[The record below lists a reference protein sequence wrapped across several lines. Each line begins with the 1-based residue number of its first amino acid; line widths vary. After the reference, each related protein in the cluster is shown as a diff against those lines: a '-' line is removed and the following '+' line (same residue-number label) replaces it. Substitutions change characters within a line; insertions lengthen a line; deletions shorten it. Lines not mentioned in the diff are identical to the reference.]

1 MRILYSHRIQSR
13 DGQSVHVDELIAA
26 FRAEGHEVLV
36 VGPGF
41 YDNASFGG
49 ESGFVE
55 FVRKLLPGALG
66 EIAELAYN
74 IPAYRRLRRACRAF
88 KPDFIYE
95 RCNLYYLAGAWLAR
109 ATGLPFLLEV
119 NSPLAD
125 ERIRFADLRL
135 HRLAHRLERD
145 VWRAADRVLPVTGV
159 LKHIV
164 MAAAGVPGERIT
176 VVPNGVVL
184 DRFPPL
190 APATS
195 EAVTLGFVG
204 FVRPWHGLDLV
215 IREIAARKDGARVSL
230 TVVGD
235 GPVRGDLEALAA
247 GLGIGDRL
255 DFRGVVPHAAVPGAV
270 AKFDIALQP
279 QVTAYASPLKIFD
292 YMAAGRAIVAPDQPN
307 IREILVHERTA
318 LLFDPADPAGLWR
331 AVARLIEDPALRARL
346 GAAARGELEQRNY
359 TWRGNAR
366 RIAAMGQA
374 IAARKWTRS

>member
-13 DGQSVHVDELIAA
+13 DGQSIHVDELIAA
-26 FRAEGHEVLV
+26 FRAEGHEVRV
-36 VGPGF
+36 VGPRF
-41 YDNASFGG
+41 YDEASFGG
-49 ESGFVE
+49 ESGFVD
-55 FVRKLLPGALG
+55 FVRNVLPGALG
-66 EIAELAYN
+66 EIAELAYT
-74 IPAYRRLRRACRAF
+74 IPAYWRLRRACRAF

-95 RCNLYYLAGAWLAR
+95 RCNLYFLAGTWLAR

-119 NSPLAD
+119 NAPLAD
-125 ERIRFADLRL
+125 ERTRFGRLRL

-159 LKHIV
+159 LKDIV

-176 VVPNGVVL
+176 VVANGVVL

-190 APATS
+190 APAQR

-204 FVRPWHGLDLV
+204 FVRPWHGLDRV

-235 GPVRGDLEALAA
+235 GPVRGELEALAA
-247 GLGIGDRL
+247 GLGIVERL
-255 DFRGVVPHAAVPGAV
+255 DFMGVVAHAAVPGEV
-270 AKFDIALQP
+270 ARFDIALQP
-279 QVTAYASPLKIFD
+279 QVTPYASPLKIFD

-318 LLFDPADPAGLWR
+318 LLFDPSDPAGLWR

-366 RIAAMGQA
+366 RIAAMAQA
-374 IAARKWTRS
+374 IAARKRTR